1 MALYIHQAPHE
12 GTPWNLLAFKRQED
26 VGGKSKP
33 RAYALIVAQP
43 GGDGVIY
50 YMTTRKK
57 YRNQGYMKAIVEKA
71 KQQCTTLRTQMS
83 ASTQQAIDVLTHLG
97 FEKRGDWIVWKKP
110 ETTRTTLSKSSTK
123 T

>member
-1 MALYIHQAPHE
+1 MPI
-12 GTPWNLLAFKRQED
+12 NFLAFKRPED

-57 YRNQGYMKAIVEKA
+57 YRNQGYMRAIVEEA
-71 KQQCTTLRTQMS
+71 KQQFTILRTQIS
-83 ASTQQAIDVLTHLG
+83 ASTRQAIDVLAHLG
-97 FEKRGDWIVWKKP
+97 FEKRGDWIVWVKP
-110 ETTRTTLSKSSTK
+110 ETMQTTLSRSSSK